1 MVIPDMTTPN
11 EKKTIR
17 DELYSQITGAL
28 ANAPFPLKTPEE
40 LLAAFPAG
48 ADTTCSAGGI
58 TLRAGDAGGL
68 LTQGDFP
75 ITSGDQIASI
85 ILDRAGI

>member
-28 ANAPFPLKTPEE
+28 VNAPFPLKTPEE
-40 LLAAFPAG
+40 LLAAFPNG
-48 ADTTCSAGGI
+48 ADTTCSAGSI

-68 LTQGDFP
+68 LTQADFP
-75 ITSGDQIASI
+75 IKSGDQIASI